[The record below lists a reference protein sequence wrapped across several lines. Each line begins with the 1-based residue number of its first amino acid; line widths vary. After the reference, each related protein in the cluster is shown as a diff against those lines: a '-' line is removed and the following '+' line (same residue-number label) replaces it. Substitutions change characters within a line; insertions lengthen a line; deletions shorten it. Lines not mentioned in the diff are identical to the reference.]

1 MPTIAYALCIGF
13 IGTVVISE
21 LIQTANCSSIC
32 TQYVFSF
39 FTMYYM
45 MHIWRC
51 FNCAIVVPWSPSND
65 CETLQYWREGPSH
78 GTLGGVW
85 VNHWEGQGCSL
96 PCLQLQKRT
105 YSVWCLQIAMKS
117 PLSPSSAPSS
127 SPSSSVWQCQVSHSC
142 WQLLLFLI
150 ARCCFAS
157 GCALCHEGFFRESK
171 LLPTIAFPSSSLFN
185 FKEILLA
192 SEFYQQWLW

>member
-1 MPTIAYALCIGF
+1 MLVALPSTTEENLQCLVF
-13 IGTVVISE
+13 ADRK
-21 LIQTANCSSIC
+21 LAN
-32 TQYVFSF
+32 
-39 FTMYYM
+39 
-45 MHIWRC
+45 
-51 FNCAIVVPWSPSND
+51 
-65 CETLQYWREGPSH
+65 
-78 GTLGGVW
+78 
-85 VNHWEGQGCSL
+85 
-96 PCLQLQKRT
+96 
-105 YSVWCLQIAMKS
+105 S

-192 SEFYQQWLW
+192 SEFYQQWL